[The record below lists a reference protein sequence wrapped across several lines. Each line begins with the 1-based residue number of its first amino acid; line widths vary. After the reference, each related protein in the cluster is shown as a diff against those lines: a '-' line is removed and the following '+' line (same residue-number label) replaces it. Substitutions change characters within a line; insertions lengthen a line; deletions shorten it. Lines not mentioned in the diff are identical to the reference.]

1 MLGSS
6 LCSVAAIAEPQKAAV
21 ALQPANLDVVSQPLP
36 VHVAG
41 RPSNTR
47 GRSLLNRHHAASR
60 ADAARPNQA
69 AVHLPLRLVDQRAGA
84 VLQPVAL
91 TVQTALLPVRA
102 TVPRLVRQRPA
113 AVLLLVHQPV
123 LQPVA
128 QKLQAVP
135 HRVLLLADQTVQ
147 PVLQLVD
154 LKVQTALHHVHQLV
168 LQPAVLRESTVL
180 LRVLLTV
187 QPVLQPVA
195 LKVQTVLHHV
205 CQTVLQLAVPKVPAA
220 ATIAAVQ
227 MPAKSLS

>member
-102 TVPRLVRQRPA
+102 TVLRLVRQRPA

-135 HRVLLLADQTVQ
+135 H
-147 PVLQLVD
+147 
-154 LKVQTALHHVHQLV
+154 
-168 LQPAVLRESTVL
+168 
-180 LRVLLTV
+180 RVLLTV